1 MSGMNDQSRVERHW
15 SRHRLIPAVYDFVVE
30 HERIA
35 RPGGRLLWGAD
46 VRALYD
52 SFGELARLP
61 PGGAVLDVPCGGGV
75 AFRGV
80 PRDAGLRY
88 AAADVSPL
96 MLGRAR
102 AEARRRGLD
111 VALTRASVDRL
122 PYADGAFDLCVT
134 YNGLHCLPDP
144 ATAVAEMAR
153 VLRPGGVLRGS
164 AVVTG
169 AGPRQDML
177 IALLR
182 ALGDFGA
189 PGNLV
194 DLRDWLDAAG
204 LDAAE
209 VTATGALACFS
220 AVKPG

>member
-1 MSGMNDQSRVERHW
+1 MTDDHPRVERHW
-15 SRHRLIPAVYDFVVE
+15 RRHRLVPTVYDFAVE

-35 RPGGRLLWGAD
+35 RLGGRLLWGAD

-61 PGGAVLDVPCGGGV
+61 RGGAVLDVPCGGGV

-80 PRDAGLRY
+80 PRGAGLRY
-88 AAADVSPL
+88 AAADLSPL

-111 VALTRASVDRL
+111 VAFTNASVDRL

-134 YNGLHCLPDP
+134 YNGLHCLPGP
-144 ATAVAEMAR
+144 AAAVAEMAR

-169 AGPRQDML
+169 AGPRQDLL

-182 ALGDFGA
+182 RLGDFGA
-189 PGNLV
+189 PGTLA
-194 DLRDWLDAAG
+194 DLHGWLGAAG

-209 VTATGALACFS
+209 VTATGALARFS

>member
-1 MSGMNDQSRVERHW
+1 MTDDHPRVERHW
-15 SRHRLIPAVYDFVVE
+15 RRHRLIPAVYDFAVE

-35 RPGGRLLWGAD
+35 RLGGRLLWGAD

-52 SFGELARLP
+52 SFGEIARLP
-61 PGGAVLDVPCGGGV
+61 RGGAVLDVPCGGGV

-80 PRDAGLRY
+80 PRGAGLRY
-88 AAADVSPL
+88 AAADLSPL
-96 MLGRAR
+96 MLRRAR

-111 VALTRASVDRL
+111 VALTHASVDRL
-122 PYADGAFDLCVT
+122 PYADGAFDLCLT

-144 ATAVAEMAR
+144 AAAVAEMAR

-169 AGPRQDML
+169 AGPRQDLL
-177 IALLR
+177 IALFR
-182 ALGDFGA
+182 RLGDFGA
-189 PGNLV
+189 PGTLA
-194 DLRDWLDAAG
+194 DLGGWLGAAG

-220 AVKPG
+220 AVKPA

>member
-1 MSGMNDQSRVERHW
+1 MTGDHPRVERHW
-15 SRHRLIPAVYDFVVE
+15 RRHRLVPTVYDFAVE

-35 RPGGRLLWGAD
+35 RLGGRLLWGAD

-61 PGGAVLDVPCGGGV
+61 RGGAVLDVPCGGGV

-80 PRDAGLRY
+80 PRGAGLRY
-88 AAADVSPL
+88 AAADLSPL

-111 VALTRASVDRL
+111 VAFTNASVDRL

-134 YNGLHCLPDP
+134 YNGLHCLPGP
-144 ATAVAEMAR
+144 AAAVAEMAR

-169 AGPRQDML
+169 AGPRQDLL

-182 ALGDFGA
+182 RLGDFGA
-189 PGNLV
+189 PGTLA
-194 DLRDWLDAAG
+194 DLHGWLGAAG

-209 VTATGALACFS
+209 VTATGALARFS